1 MVDLDLDAA
10 RKAQADGL
18 RKPLTVK
25 LGGKQYKVA
34 RPIPLSVFVSVQLGD
49 VPTAIN
55 GLFGKDAEKILAAGL
70 DAEDLKLILEEA
82 VGVGEAEAS
91 AG

>member
-1 MVDLDLDAA
+1 MVDIDLDAA

-25 LGGKQYKVA
+25 LGGKQYKA
-34 RPIPLSVFVSVQLGD
+34 IRPVPLSVFVSAQLGD
-49 VPTAIN
+49 VPAAIN
-55 GLFGKDAEKILAAGL
+55 GLFGADAEKVLAAGL
-70 DAEDLKLILEEA
+70 DIEDLKLILEEV
-82 VGVGEAEAS
+82 VGVGEVDAS